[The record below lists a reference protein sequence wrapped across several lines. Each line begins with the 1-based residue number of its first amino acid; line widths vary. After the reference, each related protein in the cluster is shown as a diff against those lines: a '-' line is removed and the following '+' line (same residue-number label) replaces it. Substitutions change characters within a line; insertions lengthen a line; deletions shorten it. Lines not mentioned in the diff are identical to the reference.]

1 VSANVSSKD
10 LDDQPFLGP
19 EQMARMKNS
28 MCVQDRLRLSKVFG
42 LATTVPL
49 ADYAY
54 VASVTAGLRR
64 TEIRSEKRGVNGGQ
78 GDLEMVKSLV
88 KLPRLDSNQQ
98 PFG

>member
-10 LDDQPFLGP
+10 LDDQPFLGH

-28 MCVQDRLRLSKVFG
+28 MCVQDRLRLSKVLG

-54 VASVTAGLRR
+54 VASVTARLRR
-64 TEIRSEKRGVNGGQ
+64 TEIRSEKRGVNGG
-78 GDLEMVKSLV
+78 
-88 KLPRLDSNQQ
+88 
-98 PFG
+98 

>member
-1 VSANVSSKD
+1 MSANVSSKD

-28 MCVQDRLRLSKVFG
+28 MCVQDRLRLSKVLG

-54 VASVTAGLRR
+54 VASVTRWFETHRDPIRKAGG
-64 TEIRSEKRGVNGGQ
+64 KRGV
-78 GDLEMVKSLV
+78 E
-88 KLPRLDSNQQ
+88 
-98 PFG
+98 